1 MSIYS
6 VLNTLSEYT
15 YLFISK
21 NIASYTFLLVFKS
34 SKTFSVSLNPE
45 KGHFV
50 CIDKET
56 DDAESL
62 NFNYFAINNVKNL
75 KF

>member
-1 MSIYS
+1 MH
-6 VLNTLSEYT
+6 
-15 YLFISK
+15 FF
-21 NIASYTFLLVFKS
+21 ACFKS

-45 KGHFV
+45 KGHFM